1 MNKSLSKRIAQANRY
16 IAFAR
21 EHDLWGVEA
30 SSSSWPSLIEYT
42 HPITVSPAGNV
53 VTVRYFDHGAAS
65 PRVRRAAT
73 AAARGTTYKFRTQ
86 RTDPWDE
93 DGVAALRH
101 EITVYVIRAIKNGAK
116 QEGVRV
122 PKSLDARK

>member
-21 EHDLWGVEA
+21 EHNLWGVEVA
-30 SSSSWPSLIEYT
+30 SSSWPSLIEYT

-53 VTVRYFDHGAAS
+53 VTVRYLDHGAA
-65 PRVRRAAT
+65 VYGAT
-73 AAARGTTYKFRTQ
+73 ADAERTKYKFYTR
-86 RTDPWDE
+86 RTDPWDD

-116 QEGVRV
+116 KEEVRL
-122 PKSLDARK
+122 PKYLDA

>member
-21 EHDLWGVEA
+21 EHNLWGVEA

-53 VTVRYFDHGAAS
+53 VTVRYFDHGAA
-65 PRVRRAAT
+65 VYGAT
-73 AAARGTTYKFRTQ
+73 EDGERTEYKFYPRRTEV
-86 RTDPWDE
+86 TGWAG
-93 DGVAALRH
+93 DGVAALRN
-101 EITVYVIRAIKNGAK
+101 EITVYVIRAIKKGAK
-116 QEGVRV
+116 EEGIRL
-122 PKSLDARK
+122 PKYLDA